1 MALAHIPPDT
11 HGYAVVSA
19 VKSGLAAGAAGATAH
34 SPPFALPR
42 FRGPRI
48 VISGG
53 MINPA
58 TFIARWPFVRPMR
71 EEDALAALETL
82 GLTGK
87 EAKAYLELVRNGVST
102 AAHVAGLLGVQYP
115 AVYRVLHSLQAKG
128 WIEVSR
134 ERPNR
139 YRARNPRVVAEQ
151 ARQGREQELG
161 AAAERAGALVD
172 EYETKARATDTDL
185 FLYKGLEG
193 VMNKLREVVLSA
205 AGEILVVSPL
215 PQDLEVLRPL
225 FGILHRARP
234 RSRVI
239 MNAANAPEVARLGE
253 LARDPVRV
261 QLKFPA
267 SHLPDTRL
275 AHTFVFPSDKELFIV
290 NAFYRRGTFV
300 PERIQGL
307 WIGDADYVRLQLEAM
322 ARGPAPLRR
331 PAARAFPKG

>member
-1 MALAHIPPDT
+1 
-11 HGYAVVSA
+11 
-19 VKSGLAAGAAGATAH
+19 
-34 SPPFALPR
+34 
-42 FRGPRI
+42 
-48 VISGG
+48 
-53 MINPA
+53 
-58 TFIARWPFVRPMR
+58 MR
-71 EEDALAALETL
+71 EEDALAALEAL
-82 GLTGK
+82 GLTRT

-102 AAHVAGLLGVQYP
+102 ASRVAGLLGVQYP
-115 AVYRVLHSLQAKG
+115 AVYRVLHSLHAKG

-151 ARQGREQELG
+151 ARQEREQELA

-185 FLYKGLEG
+185 FLTKGLEG
-193 VMNKLREVVLSA
+193 VTGKLREVVLSA
-205 AGEILVVSPL
+205 PGEILVVSPL
-215 PQDLEVLRPL
+215 PQDLEVLRPI
-225 FGILHRARP
+225 FGILHRARQ
-234 RSRVI
+234 RSRVL
-239 MNAANAPEVARLGE
+239 MNVANAPEVARLGA

-290 NAFYRRGTFV
+290 NAFYRRGAFV
-300 PERIQGL
+300 PERVQGL

-322 ARGPAPLRR
+322 ARGPPALRR
-331 PAARAFPKG
+331 SVPRALPTG

>member
-1 MALAHIPPDT
+1 
-11 HGYAVVSA
+11 
-19 VKSGLAAGAAGATAH
+19 
-34 SPPFALPR
+34 
-42 FRGPRI
+42 
-48 VISGG
+48 
-53 MINPA
+53 MINLA
-58 TFIARWPFVRPMR
+58 TFIAGSPFARRMR
-71 EEDALAALETL
+71 EEDAFAALEAL
-82 GLTGK
+82 GLTRK
-87 EAKAYLELVRNGVST
+87 EAKAYLELVRDGVST
-102 AAHVAGLLGVQYP
+102 AAHVAALLGVQYP
-115 AVYRVLHSLQAKG
+115 AVYRVLHSLQGKG

-161 AAAERAGALVD
+161 AAAERVGALVD

-193 VMNKLREVVLSA
+193 VTNKLREVVLSA

-215 PQDLEVLRPL
+215 PQDLDVLRPL
-225 FGILHRARP
+225 FGILHRARL

-239 MNAANAPEVARLGE
+239 MNAANAAEVARLGE

-267 SHLPDTRL
+267 AQVPDTRL

-290 NAFYRRGTFV
+290 NAFYRRGAFV
-300 PERIQGL
+300 PEKLQGL
-307 WIGDADYVRLQLEAM
+307 WIGDADYVRLQLEATVRSL
-322 ARGPAPLRR
+322 ATVPRSSRR
-331 PAARAFPKG
+331 VLPRA